1 MWRIARKGGTINS
14 KRFHIIIAEDNR
26 ADVTLVR
33 EALKLHRVDCEMGVI
48 NDGAE
53 AIRYFRA
60 LDLDCRLRVPDLV
73 LLDMHLP
80 KHGGE
85 DILKALRST
94 QRIARTPVV
103 LMTGSSSPAIEE
115 VAQKHAVLYC
125 FFKSCD
131 WEEFAQVGAVVHSLL
146 ERDRPNRSE
155 E

>member
-1 MWRIARKGGTINS
+1 
-14 KRFHIIIAEDNR
+14 
-26 ADVTLVR
+26 LVR

-60 LDLDCRLRVPDLV
+60 LDLDCRLRVPDFV
-73 LLDMHLP
+73 VLDMHPP

-103 LMTGSSSPAIEE
+103 LMTGSSSPAIEK

-125 FFKSCD
+125 FFKSCE
-131 WEEFAQVGAVVHSLL
+131 WEEVADPGAGVHNLL
-146 ERDRPNRSE
+146 ERGKPTRSE